1 MSSTKR
7 WIFLSYALLSL
18 IAGYIV
24 HQVAAGVISLANVQ
38 DPLDLATAGIVTLG
52 TVLGVL
58 AGAAAFVVFIK
69 QPRVNEFADDVAKEI
84 IKVTWPTF
92 LETRAATL
100 VVLVMVG
107 IMAVILGL
115 FDYIFSSLT
124 NLIYS

>member
-18 IAGYIV
+18 IALYVV
-24 HQVAAGVISLANVQ
+24 HQVVGGVLSVANVQ
-38 DPLDLATAGIVTLG
+38 DPIEGLTAGVVSLSTILG
-52 TVLGVL
+52 LLLGGATFAVL
-58 AGAAAFVVFIK
+58 AK
-69 QPRVNEFADDVAKEI
+69 HPRVNEFADDVAKEI
-84 IKVTWPTF
+84 IKVSWPTF

-100 VVLVMVG
+100 VVIVMVA